1 MQYECSQSSAAAG
14 LERCGNRQKRELATP
29 SSKSPASSIPVIR
42 TIMRAYMRECIDVTR
57 CFQPIPIFLRYLFSD
72 CSSTQ
77 QQDHGDST
85 KPTHH
90 VIVWT
95 WSPLRS
101 LADRVRHCK
110 GLYPR
115 ENPNSF
121 HSSLHSE
128 TWKSRW
134 KRRRNRGRTV
144 SCIPCVQ
151 RSVMT
156 SCRISGTTVC
166 LGLSAY
172 SYSLYRKAPVKKTG
186 DRRFD
191 LAMCIG
197 FGLLGLYRGFI
208 Y

>member
-1 MQYECSQSSAAAG
+1 MKYECSPSSAAAR
-14 LERCGNRQKRELATP
+14 LERCGNRQKRELETP
-29 SSKSPASSIPVIR
+29 SSNSPASSISVIR
-42 TIMRAYMRECIDVTR
+42 TIMRAYMRERIDVTS
-57 CFQPIPIFLRYLFSD
+57 CFQPIPIFLRYLLSD

-95 WSPLRS
+95 WSPLHS
-101 LADRVRHCK
+101 LAGMERNCK
-110 GLYPR
+110 GSYPR
-115 ENPNSF
+115 GNPESF
-121 HSSLHSE
+121 HSSHHSE
-128 TWKSRW
+128 TWNSRR

-156 SCRISGTTVC
+156 SCRISGTAVC